1 MTAEASRST
10 PTPAVPDDFTLED
23 ITIPIA
29 CNVPW
34 DTMRGDERTRF
45 CGACKLHVYNVAQ
58 LSRGEAETLIRDSG
72 GNVCVRIFQ
81 RPDGTVVTK
90 SCLDVL
96 AAARRR
102 ARIVLA
108 AVLGVF
114 GFAASAL
121 AGWVVHLGGLNSPE
135 AWDRQPLRTVEPVI
149 PEALVPQA
157 QVIVGVMCFSPPPVV
172 NTGVVTPSSPP
183 DPAVGELG
191 GESTEDDA
199 DEIDRA
205 DRAE

>member
-10 PTPAVPDDFTLED
+10 PTTDVPAGFTLED
-23 ITIPIA
+23 IAIPIA

-34 DTMRGDERTRF
+34 ETMRGDARTRF
-45 CGACKLHVYNVAQ
+45 CGECKLHVYNVAA
-58 LSRGEAETLIRDSG
+58 LSRAEAETLIRESG
-72 GNVCVRIFQ
+72 GEVCVRLFQ

-108 AVLGVF
+108 AVLGVV

-121 AGWVVHLGGLNSPE
+121 AGWLVHLGGLNAPE
-135 AWDRQPLRTVEPVI
+135 AWERQPLKAVEPVI
-149 PEALVPQA
+149 PEALIPRA
-157 QVIVGVMCFSPPPVV
+157 PVIMGRICFTPPPVV
-172 NTGVVTPSSPP
+172 NAGALTPSSTP
-183 DPAVGELG
+183 DPAV
-191 GESTEDDA
+191 DA
-199 DEIDRA
+199 SPEGDTDEIDGA
-205 DRAE
+205 DRDE